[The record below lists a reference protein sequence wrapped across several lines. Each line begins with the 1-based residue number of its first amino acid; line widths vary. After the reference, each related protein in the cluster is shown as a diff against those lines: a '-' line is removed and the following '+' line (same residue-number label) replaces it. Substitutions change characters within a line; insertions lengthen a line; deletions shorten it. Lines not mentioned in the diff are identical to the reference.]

1 MWRES
6 VIKIA
11 DDMGALA
18 CSIVPAHPWVY
29 GLGQNTDSGGYLSPA
44 NALGFLAKKLLSGG
58 GSGSGD
64 VIVMMVAE
72 NTHDAFMQG
81 LNKLSTVF
89 PAPVFTQVSRMA
101 AAAAELSTVKMQLP
115 VKADVLPAS
124 APLSVSTNRLA
135 LNAQRVA
142 AAQLAAAVSTT
153 TTDLKNQVT
162 GFIQER
168 AGLLSSLSQG
178 LDDLKAASANI
189 FAFSYSGSYAVAAA
203 ELLKGIPQTTAVHT
217 AAMMFIGDSLSDLGK
232 MLHEPDRITRA

>member
-11 DDMGALA
+11 DNMAALS

-29 GLGQNTDSGGYLSPA
+29 GLGQITDSGGYLSPA
-44 NALGFLAKKLLSGG
+44 NALEYLANKLIASHA
-58 GSGSGD
+58 SGD
-64 VIVMMVAE
+64 VIVIMIAE
-72 NTHDAFMQG
+72 NTHDIFMQA
-81 LNKLSTVF
+81 LNQLVTVF
-89 PAPVFTQVSRMA
+89 PAPVFTQVKRMA

-115 VKADVLPAS
+115 SKVNALPVV

-142 AAQLAAAVSTT
+142 AAQLEAAASTSI
-153 TTDLKNQVT
+153 DGLKSQIA

-168 AGLLSSLSQG
+168 AGLLSSLSQS
-178 LDDLKAASANI
+178 LDDLKGVSAR
-189 FAFSYSGSYAVAAA
+189 AWTFSFTGNHSTAAA

-217 AAMMFIGDSLSDLGK
+217 TAMMFIGDSLADLGK
-232 MLHEPDRITRA
+232 MIHDPDRTTRP

>member
-1 MWRES
+1 
-6 VIKIA
+6 
-11 DDMGALA
+11 
-18 CSIVPAHPWVY
+18 
-29 GLGQNTDSGGYLSPA
+29 
-44 NALGFLAKKLLSGG
+44 
-58 GSGSGD
+58 
-64 VIVMMVAE
+64 
-72 NTHDAFMQG
+72 
-81 LNKLSTVF
+81 
-89 PAPVFTQVSRMA
+89 
-101 AAAAELSTVKMQLP
+101 
-115 VKADVLPAS
+115 
-124 APLSVSTNRLA
+124 PLSVSTNRLA

>member
-11 DDMGALA
+11 DNMAALS

-29 GLGQNTDSGGYLSPA
+29 GLGQITDSGGYLSPA
-44 NALGFLAKKLLSGG
+44 NALGYLANKLTASHA
-58 GSGSGD
+58 SGD
-64 VIVMMVAE
+64 VIVIMIAE
-72 NTHDAFMQG
+72 NTHDIFMQA
-81 LNKLSTVF
+81 LNQLVTVF
-89 PAPVFTQVSRMA
+89 PAPVFTQVKRMA

-115 VKADVLPAS
+115 SKVNALPVV

-142 AAQLAAAVSTT
+142 AAQLEAAASTSI
-153 TTDLKNQVT
+153 DGLKSQIA

-168 AGLLSSLSQG
+168 AGLLSSLSQS
-178 LDDLKAASANI
+178 LDDLKGASAR
-189 FAFSYSGSYAVAAA
+189 AWTFSFTGNHSTAAA

-217 AAMMFIGDSLSDLGK
+217 TAMMFIGDSLADLGK
-232 MLHEPDRITRA
+232 MIHDPDRTTRP

>member
-11 DDMGALA
+11 DNMAALS

-29 GLGQNTDSGGYLSPA
+29 GLGQITDSGGYLSPA
-44 NALGFLAKKLLSGG
+44 NALGYLANKLTASHA
-58 GSGSGD
+58 SGD
-64 VIVMMVAE
+64 VIVIMIAE
-72 NTHDAFMQG
+72 NTHDIFMQA
-81 LNKLSTVF
+81 LNQLVTVF
-89 PAPVFTQVSRMA
+89 PAPVFTQVKRMA

-115 VKADVLPAS
+115 STVNALPVV

-142 AAQLAAAVSTT
+142 AAQLEAAASTSI
-153 TTDLKNQVT
+153 DGLKSQIA

-168 AGLLSSLSQG
+168 AGLLSSLSQS
-178 LDDLKAASANI
+178 LDDLKGVSAR
-189 FAFSYSGSYAVAAA
+189 AWTFSFTGNHSTAAA

-217 AAMMFIGDSLSDLGK
+217 TAMMFIGDSLADLGK
-232 MLHEPDRITRA
+232 MIHDPDRTTRP